1 MTPLCFNKEMIIQF
15 VKQARATKEIEL
27 LILNEEVGELIQAY
41 LEETEKEEL
50 EELAD
55 VLIVIFN
62 YAECAGF
69 LDTLEEAVY
78 QKMNKNL
85 DKKRFTAQGKIKA

>member
-1 MTPLCFNKEMIIQF
+1 MYFKNNLIVEF
-15 VKQARATKEIEL
+15 VKKARATKEMEL
-27 LILNEEVGELIQAY
+27 LVMNEEVGELIQAY

-55 VLIVIFN
+55 VLVTVFN

-69 LDTLEEAVY
+69 LSKLEDAFH
-78 QKMNKNL
+78 QKMRKNL
-85 DKKRFTAQGKIKA
+85 KKTSFTTKGKIK